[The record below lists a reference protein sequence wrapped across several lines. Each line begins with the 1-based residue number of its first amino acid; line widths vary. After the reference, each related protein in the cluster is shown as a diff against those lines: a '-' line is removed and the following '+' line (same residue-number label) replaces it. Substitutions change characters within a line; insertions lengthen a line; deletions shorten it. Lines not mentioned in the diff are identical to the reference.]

1 MGVIVCECNDIHG
14 HLNGFYNHGNH
25 YVSRSLVES
34 SFNQKWEADVDWSLV
49 NSPTILISYSC

>member
-49 NSPTILISYSC
+49 NGPTILIS